1 MSKNISE
8 LGEYLQTKLKDAV
21 LDVHEYKG
29 ELCLKV
35 PREKIEKVMKFLR
48 DDKECLFK
56 QLMDICG
63 VDYLEREERF
73 EVVYNLLSLKHNVRI
88 RVKLSTDEQ
97 TPVPSVTE
105 IYPTAGWFEREAWD
119 MYGIFFSG
127 NVDLRRILTDYDFDG
142 HPQRKDFPLT
152 GYVEM
157 RYDESQERV
166 IYEPVKLAQ
175 AFRNFDNLS
184 PWEGG
189 AFGLP
194 GDEKATIEKTT

>member
-21 LDVHEYKG
+21 LEVHEYKG
-29 ELCLKV
+29 ELCLLV
-35 PREKIEKVMKFLR
+35 AREKIEKIMKFLR

-56 QLMDICG
+56 QLMDVCG
-63 VDYLEREERF
+63 VDYLERAERF
-73 EVVYNLLSLKHNVRI
+73 EVVYNLLSLKHNLRI
-88 RVKLSTDEQ
+88 RIKLSTDEQ

-189 AFGLP
+189 AFGVP
-194 GDEKATIEKTT
+194 GDEKAAGG